1 MTLRASLVT
10 CETGAGE
17 GLNRETIPKAS
28 PVTGGGPENL
38 RLHDFYFQSHA
49 FIELKYK
56 RLHLVLFCL
65 RIFSDVGGCELVR

>member
-28 PVTGGGPENL
+28 PITGGGPENL

-56 RLHLVLFCL
+56 SLHLVLFCL
-65 RIFSDVGGCELVR
+65 RIFSDVGSCELVR